1 MEQAP
6 VTESDDP
13 GLRELARRASTDPFF
28 LGKAFA
34 DYQAM
39 QGIDDRKLAKILQCT
54 VEAVARLALC
64 RRPDDEAAK
73 FRHEVQRI
81 ATFASCNAERLVQLL
96 REVAAVASL
105 REAGSEPCS
114 RGLLV
119 AARDWRS
126 SGKLS
131 ERGTAEKK
139 RLRRKLKE

>member
-1 MEQAP
+1 MAENG
-6 VTESDDP
+6 DP
-13 GLRELARRASTDPFF
+13 SLRWLARRASTDAFF

-54 VEAVARLALC
+54 IEAVARLAFC
-64 RRPDDEAAK
+64 RRPDDQAAK
-73 FRHEVQRI
+73 FRQEVQHI
-81 ATFASCNAERLVQLL
+81 AMFTSCNAERLVQLL

-105 REAGSEPCS
+105 REAGSEASS

-126 SGKLS
+126 SGKPA
-131 ERGTAEKK
+131 ERGAAEKK
-139 RLRRKLKE
+139 RSKRKPKE